1 MLARLPVK
9 FVALTFL
16 SNIGIFINPVMSSP
30 AVHTPHYRADG
41 VRITHNPFA
50 PGMAAKYGAPGATD
64 RDGFDPYADSVGAG
78 IYSGTVKRREVDG
91 SVLIGAQ
98 YQGHNPR
105 PGPVYSGGGYTPIS
119 RAIAEFHREVMRGA
133 DESATTLARL
143 LDAHPDLVNDVATG
157 GATPLHT
164 CGMSR
169 ENQHATAFLISKGGD
184 VAAVDTYGF
193 TPLAR
198 MASNNLAVG
207 AQALLLHGA
216 DPSDASNP
224 VKVAKQSEAAAVASA
239 LAAHGSKRRA
249 DRRVSRLTVF
259 SEVRPEVAG
268 DYAARPGS
276 EVPKGFADVCLQNK
290 WDVDSTWKKLNGGEG
305 GSWFKHAANDS
316 YVYFNALDGMWWID
330 GPDGLGVYKVQVHP
344 LIATSAPNQAFRNR
358 KLTCKNRVLGRTG
371 RRWACQLHGALSTAA
386 ATSLHSQC
394 IAREHASNRHHLE
407 ALVNNCVPYPSH
419 IHFSSPNPAVL

>member
-1 MLARLPVK
+1 MHARLPFK
-9 FVALTFL
+9 YVALAFF
-16 SNIGIFINPVMSSP
+16 SSIGLLINPVMSSS
-30 AVHTPHYRADG
+30 AVHSRNYRADG

-78 IYSGTVKRREVDG
+78 IYSGTVKRREDDG

-119 RAIAEFHREVMRGA
+119 RAIAEFHRELTRGA

-184 VAAVDTYGF
+184 IAAVDTYGF

-224 VKVAKQSEAAAVASA
+224 LKVAKQSEAAAVVSV
-239 LAAHGSKRRA
+239 LAAHGAKRRA
-249 DRRVSRLTVF
+249 DRPVSRLTVF
-259 SEVRPEVAG
+259 SEFRPEVAG
-268 DYAARPGS
+268 DYAVRPGS
-276 EVPKGFADVCLQNK
+276 EVPKRFADVCVQNS
-290 WDVDSTWKKLNGGEG
+290 WDIDSTWKKLNGGQG
-305 GSWFKHAANDS
+305 GFWFKHTANDS

-330 GPDGLGVYKVQVHP
+330 GPDGLGVYKVQFHP
-344 LIATSAPNQAFRNR
+344 LIATPAPIKVLLTR
-358 KLTCKNRVLGRTG
+358 KLIHK
-371 RRWACQLHGALSTAA
+371 S
-386 ATSLHSQC
+386 
-394 IAREHASNRHHLE
+394 RERG
-407 ALVNNCVPYPSH
+407 
-419 IHFSSPNPAVL
+419 

>member
-1 MLARLPVK
+1 MLGRLQLKPI
-9 FVALTFL
+9 ALALLCNAAFF
-16 SNIGIFINPVMSSP
+16 NNPVMSSS
-30 AVHTPHYRADG
+30 AANRGNYRQDG
-41 VRITHNPFA
+41 VRITHDPFA

-78 IYSGTVKRREVDG
+78 IYSGTVKRREDDG

-119 RAIAEFHREVMRGA
+119 RAIAEFHREQLRGQPQN
-133 DESATTLARL
+133 ATTLARL
-143 LDAHPDLVNDVATG
+143 LEAHPDLVNDVATG

-207 AQALLLHGA
+207 AEALLLHGA
-216 DPSDASNP
+216 DPSDSSNP
-224 VKVAKQSEAAAVASA
+224 ARVAQQSEAAAV
-239 LAAHGSKRRA
+239 LAVLKSHGGRRRA
-249 DRRVSRLTVF
+249 ESTVTRLRVF
-259 SEVRPEVAG
+259 SQARPEVAG
-268 DYAARPGS
+268 EYAVRPGS
-276 EVPKGFADVCLQNK
+276 EIPKGFADVCVQNS
-290 WDVDSTWKKLNGGEG
+290 WDTTSTWKKLNGGEG
-305 GSWFKHAANDS
+305 GAWFKHESNDS

-330 GPDGLGVYKVQVHP
+330 GPDGLGVYKGP
-344 LIATSAPNQAFRNR
+344 GPSWAPMGMCTAW
-358 KLTCKNRVLGRTG
+358 K
-371 RRWACQLHGALSTAA
+371 ALDGGTHQP
-386 ATSLHSQC
+386 SL
-394 IAREHASNRHHLE
+394 
-407 ALVNNCVPYPSH
+407 
-419 IHFSSPNPAVL
+419 AVYRA